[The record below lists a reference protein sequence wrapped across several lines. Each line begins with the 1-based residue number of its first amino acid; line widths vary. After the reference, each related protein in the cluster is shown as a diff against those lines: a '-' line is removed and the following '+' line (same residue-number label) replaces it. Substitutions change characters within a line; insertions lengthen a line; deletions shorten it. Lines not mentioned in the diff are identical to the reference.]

1 MHSGERGHRLATT
14 FYCVSLVIH
23 VSFYTLFEQFS
34 MHYQKCLFILAH
46 FYTLLLVAGDAASL
60 IAEDLHA
67 TSREAIS
74 SGGS

>member
-1 MHSGERGHRLATT
+1 M
-14 FYCVSLVIH
+14 
-23 VSFYTLFEQFS
+23 
-34 MHYQKCLFILAH
+34 FIYILIAH
-46 FYTLLLVAGDAASL
+46 FYTLLLAAGDTASL